1 MKNPGR
7 AGLLIG
13 AISVVLAFAGIFW
26 YIGFTDNTALLKCI
40 PKNANL
46 VVKFDLKSIGENAHF
61 EDWAD
66 MELFD
71 ELRNS
76 TGDEEQTMYSII
88 KSPESSGINF
98 YNNAYIASN
107 SDSGENE
114 MFMVLG
120 MSDREEFEETLKRMD
135 ENIKIERNEV
145 LNLVNTGY
153 RDYIVF
159 NDDVILVYFN
169 SSWSKDE
176 AEDRAKRFLTMDKEE
191 SILEN
196 DNFMDAESLGGD
208 VLLYLNISQIHEFTR
223 GLISNNDDVFA
234 KLKSQSEALAMRLT
248 LEDSQIK
255 IESKNYYT
263 EEYQNKLDD
272 EEGEEVFMSKE
283 DIAYISPKDPIAFGS
298 FVMTATEMETNLQSY
313 IELFAKSNITVD
325 EILASFNGKISGSW
339 IELSRQMVLREEVDY
354 ANWDVFS
361 SAEPPMRIDTAYEIL
376 PIYKINLGVKDAY
389 AADQLVKKI
398 FNDESNPLQNGAGTT
413 RIFGKLMPIF
423 IHSDEKYV
431 SISNSSYTF
440 DLATPESVAKWEEDI
455 STNKYMAYM
464 DLKPA
469 KFESVTQDEP
479 RMMKEVLPY
488 WNMFDY
494 MVIRGDASNVT
505 NEIVLTN
512 SDDSF
517 LWRIM
522 QEINKRYKESK
533 SEGVNS

>member
-7 AGLLIG
+7 AGLIIG
-13 AISVVLAFAGIFW
+13 AISVVFAFAGIFW

-40 PKNANL
+40 PKNAGI

-66 MELFD
+66 LDLFD

-76 TGDEEQTMYSII
+76 TDNEEKTIFSIL

-98 YNNAYIASN
+98 LNNAYIASN
-107 SDSGENE
+107 SESGKSEV
-114 MFMVLG
+114 FMVLG
-120 MSDREEFEETLKRMD
+120 MSDREEFEETLKRWD
-135 ENIKIERNEV
+135 EDVEIKRNDV
-145 LNLVNTGY
+145 LNLVKMGY

-159 NDDVILVYFN
+159 NDDVILFYVN
-169 SSWSKDE
+169 SSWEGDE
-176 AEDRAKRFLTMDKEE
+176 AEERAKHFLIMDREE

-196 DNFMDAESLGGD
+196 DNFLDAESLGGD
-208 VLLYLNISQIHEFTR
+208 VSFFMNVSQFKEMTNGILF
-223 GLISNNDDVFA
+223 GQDNVFA
-234 KLKSQSEALAMRLT
+234 KMESQIEATTVRMT
-248 LEDSQIK
+248 MEDAQIK

-263 EEYQNKLDD
+263 EEYQNRLDD
-272 EEGEEVFMSKE
+272 QEGEEVFMSKE
-283 DIAYISPKDPIAFGS
+283 DVTYISPKDPIAFGS
-298 FVMTATEMETNLQSY
+298 FVMTSAEMETTLQPY
-313 IELFAKSNITVD
+313 IELLAKSNISIEEV
-325 EILASFNGKISGSW
+325 LASFNGKISGSW
-339 IELSRQMVLREEVDY
+339 IELSQQMVMREEIDY

-361 SAEPPMRIDTAYEIL
+361 SSEPPMRIDTSYSVM
-376 PIYKINLGVKDAY
+376 PIFKFNLGVKDAY

-398 FNDESNPLQNGAGTT
+398 FNDESNPLQNGAGTS

-431 SISNSSYTF
+431 SISNSSYVF

-455 STNKYMAYM
+455 TTNQYMGYM
-464 DLKPA
+464 DLKPS
-469 KFESVTQDEP
+469 KFEQFTKDEP

-494 MVIRGDASNVT
+494 MVLHGDVNGMN
-505 NEIVLTN
+505 NEIVLTD

-517 LWRIM
+517 LWRII
-522 QEINKRYKESK
+522 QEINKRYKESN